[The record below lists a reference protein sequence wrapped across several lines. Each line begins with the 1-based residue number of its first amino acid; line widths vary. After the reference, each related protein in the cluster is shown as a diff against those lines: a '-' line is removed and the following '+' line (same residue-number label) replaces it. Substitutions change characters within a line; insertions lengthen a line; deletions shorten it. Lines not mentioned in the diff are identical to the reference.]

1 MTKHQAQ
8 PYEQAECA
16 RWFHHKK
23 IAFPDLVYASGYVLL
38 HARRERPRERRTA
51 DARYELAPPHGLLLR
66 ARTTPSMLR
75 YTASSSKHRTVR
87 HKGAGLTPA
96 ADRAKPSR
104 LLDRASRIL
113 R

>member
-51 DARYELAPPHGLLLR
+51 DERYELAPPHGLLLR
-66 ARTTPSMLR
+66 GEDHAVHVEVHSVFKQALCS
-75 YTASSSKHRTVR
+75 ASQR
-87 HKGAGLTPA
+87 G
-96 ADRAKPSR
+96 RAHACS
-104 LLDRASRIL
+104 
-113 R
+113 